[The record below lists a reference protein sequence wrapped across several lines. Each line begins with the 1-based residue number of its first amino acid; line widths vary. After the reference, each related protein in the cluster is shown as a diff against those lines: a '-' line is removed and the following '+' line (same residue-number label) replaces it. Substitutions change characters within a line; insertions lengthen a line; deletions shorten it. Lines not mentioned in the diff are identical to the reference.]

1 MADEIKLNDEVVE
14 ETTEVTNEE
23 VTEVKPEGFTTG
35 EKVAIGVVG
44 TGFVIG
50 TVTVGKAVYK
60 HGKSAAKAVGRGIKK
75 GWNKLFGKKEVPEEE
90 PEEEKKP
97 KKASAKKTDSKKSEK
112 KAADKAAK
120 TDKK

>member
-1 MADEIKLNDEVVE
+1 MAEEIKIDEVVE
-14 ETTEVTNEE
+14 ETTENNEE

-75 GWNKLFGKKEVPEEE
+75 GWNKLFGKKNEEVPEEE

-97 KKASAKKTDSKKSEK
+97 KKASTKK
-112 KAADKAAK
+112 KAAKKAAEEK
-120 TDKK
+120 TEM

>member
-1 MADEIKLNDEVVE
+1 MEEIKINDEVINE
-14 ETTEVTNEE
+14 EVTENNEE

-44 TGFVIG
+44 TGFIIG

-60 HGKSAAKAVGRGIKK
+60 HGKSAAKAVGRGFKK
-75 GWNKLFGKKEVPEEE
+75 GWNKLFGKKEEVPEEE

-97 KKASAKKTDSKKSEK
+97 KKASTKK
-112 KAADKAAK
+112 KAAKKAAEEK
-120 TDKK
+120 TEK